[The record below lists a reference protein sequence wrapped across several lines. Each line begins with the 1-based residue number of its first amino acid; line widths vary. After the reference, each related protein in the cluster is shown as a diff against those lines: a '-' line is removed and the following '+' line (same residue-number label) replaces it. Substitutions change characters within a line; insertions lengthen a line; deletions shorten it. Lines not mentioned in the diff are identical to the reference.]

1 MALIDVFGMTIP
13 ATMAANIGD
22 DIISYLFRYPTTILK
37 PQEAAQVELLIFT
50 LTALKPK
57 LVASRVFN
65 VEVSLIASEDTQTT
79 GAFVSVVI
87 ISMCLIDVFGM
98 TIPATMAA
106 NIGDDIISYLFR
118 YPTTIL
124 KPQEA
129 AQVELLIFTLTALKP
144 KLVAS
149 RVFNVEVSLIA
160 SISGAVVTYI
170 LVALQ
175 LHQAFIKNLKNI
187 EAERN

>member
-1 MALIDVFGMTIP
+1 
-13 ATMAANIGD
+13 
-22 DIISYLFRYPTTILK
+22 
-37 PQEAAQVELLIFT
+37 
-50 LTALKPK
+50 
-57 LVASRVFN
+57 
-65 VEVSLIASEDTQTT
+65 
-79 GAFVSVVI
+79 
-87 ISMCLIDVFGM
+87 MCLIDVFGM

-129 AQVELLIFTLTALKP
+129 AQVELLIYTLTALKP

-149 RVFNVEVSLIA
+149 RVFKVGVSLIA

-187 EAERN
+187 EAARH